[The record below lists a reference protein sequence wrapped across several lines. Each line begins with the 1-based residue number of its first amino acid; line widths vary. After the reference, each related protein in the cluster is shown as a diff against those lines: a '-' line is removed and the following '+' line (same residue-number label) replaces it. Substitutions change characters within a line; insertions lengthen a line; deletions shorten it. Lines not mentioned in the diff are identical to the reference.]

1 MDSKT
6 ELKVGNTV
14 YEVRIYDD
22 GIIIIYKLKY
32 NGIHPENDK
41 ILSFTDVNNK
51 PVNIIDAHSS
61 LCRLFHDRDKALKS
75 VNFLVE
81 EEIVE
86 LEDYLN
92 EKEIEKESLL
102 LEIEKLRNRIKNLIK
117 GSVFFN
123 E

>member
-1 MDSKT
+1 MDSKD

-14 YEVRIYDD
+14 YEVRIYDN
-22 GIIIIYKLKY
+22 GHIVIYKLKY

-41 ILSFTDVNNK
+41 ILSFTDVNNM

-75 VNFLVE
+75 VNFLAE
-81 EEIVE
+81 EEIEE
-86 LEDYLN
+86 LESYLE
-92 EKEIEKESLL
+92 EKETELEKLL
-102 LEIEKLRNRIKNLIK
+102 LEIDKLRNRINNLIK
-117 GSVFFN
+117 GSVFFS